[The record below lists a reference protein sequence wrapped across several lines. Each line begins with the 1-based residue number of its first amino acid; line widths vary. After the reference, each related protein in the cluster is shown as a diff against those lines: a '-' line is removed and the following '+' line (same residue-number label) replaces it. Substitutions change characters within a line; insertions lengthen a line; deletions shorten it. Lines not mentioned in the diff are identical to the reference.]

1 MSITPQ
7 FAGNGG
13 KMIEDCRD
21 YLRTGRC
28 KYGAS
33 CKYNHPP
40 NVQNGGGLKPLDP
53 SEPLFPSRPNEP
65 ICQYY
70 LKHGTCKFGQAC
82 KFDHPPQ
89 NAMHVVAVGGQVQF
103 MNMGP
108 MNISEPQPTTPIVL
122 NPMVTDTNGMVLQ
135 FLPQRVDEPDCIY
148 FLKNGRCKY
157 GATCRYH
164 HPVPSQGS
172 RRAVV
177 ESKPRRQPDM
187 YSTRGGQNVQYIAQM
202 YPSYTPTRGLQQQA
216 YENSPGTYSN
226 NTTDGHNGSSHSFQ
240 IVTGS
245 DGVTSYCI
253 PTGSAVPTEPGSSA
267 SSLASSYEMSQEHLN
282 DQWNRARRNGSGSSL
297 NGGYINEG
305 KPQRVFLTQSVSDGN
320 IVPRQS
326 RSTSYGSAN
335 EMNASSLPRN
345 MPAASWNQRAQHLP
359 YGGRQENNSES
370 PDPNQIQRRIMRRRD
385 PRGPGHD
392 EGFTMMT
399 SALLNMLDTPEEATA
414 DYISDDEFV
423 YEGAI
428 PIVHEDSDQLDYNMF
443 ERMSLHD
450 QNDTRATTSY
460 DGVPSYVDQTS
471 FEQVSMKAKYSLS
484 DKLSPSEE
492 TRTAETGQSWSPSW
506 LGAVDGPDDTGYTF
520 SLLPPNAAPTQSND
534 AEVGLYFP

>member
-1 MSITPQ
+1 MMSMTPQ
-7 FAGNGG
+7 LAASSG

-21 YLRTGRC
+21 FLRTGRC

-40 NVQNGGGLKPLDP
+40 NVQNGGGLKPVDP

-103 MNMGP
+103 MNMGQ
-108 MNISEPQPTTPIVL
+108 MNSEPHPPTPIVL

-164 HPVPSQGS
+164 HPVPPHGS
-172 RRAVV
+172 RRVV
-177 ESKPRRQPDM
+177 ESKPRRQPDP
-187 YSTRGGQNVQYIAQM
+187 YSSRGGQNVQYVTQM
-202 YPSYTPTRGLQQQA
+202 YPNYTPNSGLQA
-216 YENSPGTYSN
+216 YENSPTAYFSP
-226 NTTDGHNGSSHSFQ
+226 DGHNGSSHSFQ

-267 SSLASSYEMSQEHLN
+267 SSLASSYEMSQELLN

-297 NGGYINEG
+297 NGVYANNDG

-320 IVPRQS
+320 IVQRQS

-335 EMNASSLPRN
+335 EMHSSSLPRN
-345 MPAASWNQRAQHLP
+345 MATGNWNHQRGQHMP
-359 YGGRQENNSES
+359 YGVRQDNISAS
-370 PDPNQIQRRIMRRRD
+370 PDPNQIQRRLVRRRD
-385 PRGPGHD
+385 PRSQGHD

-414 DYISDDEFV
+414 ENVSDDEYL
-423 YEGAI
+423 YEGRI
-428 PIVHEDSDQLDYNMF
+428 EHEDTDQLDYNLF
-443 ERMSLHD
+443 DRMSLHD
-450 QNDTRATTSY
+450 QNNIRATAAPNHGGS
-460 DGVPSYVDQTS
+460 SYVDRTS
-471 FEQVSMKAKYSLS
+471 FEQVSMKAKYVLA

-520 SLLPPNAAPTQSND
+520 SLLPPSTPPTNQSED
-534 AEVGLYFP
+534 TDIGLYYP

>member
-1 MSITPQ
+1 MMSVTPQ
-7 FAGNGG
+7 LAGSSG

-40 NVQNGGGLKPLDP
+40 NVQNGGGLKPVDP

-103 MNMGP
+103 MNMGHQ
-108 MNISEPQPTTPIVL
+108 MNNEPQAPTPLVL

-164 HPVPSQGS
+164 HPVAPQGS
-172 RRAVV
+172 RRVL
-177 ESKPRRQPDM
+177 ESKPRRQPDP
-187 YSTRGGQNVQYIAQM
+187 YSRGGQNVQYVAQM
-202 YPSYTPTRGLQQQA
+202 YPNYTPNRGIQA
-216 YENSPGTYSN
+216 YDNSP
-226 NTTDGHNGSSHSFQ
+226 TTFVNSDGNNGSSHSFQ

-245 DGVTSYCI
+245 DGITSYCI

-267 SSLASSYEMSQEHLN
+267 SSIASSYEMSQEHMN

-297 NGGYINEG
+297 NGVYANDG

-335 EMNASSLPRN
+335 EMNSSSLPRN
-345 MPAASWNQRAQHLP
+345 IPAGSWNQRAQHMP
-359 YGGRQENNSES
+359 YGIRQDTGNVSAS
-370 PDPNQIQRRIMRRRD
+370 PDPSQIQRRLVRRRD

-399 SALLNMLDTPEEATA
+399 SALLNMLDTPEEAIGEN
-414 DYISDDEFV
+414 ISDDEYF
-423 YEGAI
+423 YEGT
-428 PIVHEDSDQLDYNMF
+428 VENEDVDQLDYNIF
-443 ERMSLHD
+443 QRMSLQD
-450 QNDTRATTSY
+450 QNDTRTTMSH
-460 DGVPSYVDQTS
+460 DVTSSYVDRTS
-471 FEQVSMKAKYSLS
+471 FEQVSMKAKYILS
-484 DKLSPSEE
+484 DKMSPSEE

-506 LGAVDGPDDTGYTF
+506 LGAVDGPDDTGFTF
-520 SLLPPNAAPTQSND
+520 SLLPPSTPPTQSND

>member
-1 MSITPQ
+1 MMSFTPQ
-7 FAGNGG
+7 LAASSS

-40 NVQNGGGLKPLDP
+40 NVQNGGGFKPIDS

-82 KFDHPPQ
+82 KFDHPSQ
-89 NAMHVVAVGGQVQF
+89 NAMHVVAVGGHVQF
-103 MNMGP
+103 MNMGQV
-108 MNISEPQPTTPIVL
+108 NNEHQPPNPIVL
-122 NPMVTDTNGMVLQ
+122 NPMEADTNGMVLQ

-164 HPVPSQGS
+164 HPVTPHGS
-172 RRAVV
+172 RRVV
-177 ESKPRRQPDM
+177 ESKPRRQPDP
-187 YSTRGGQNVQYIAQM
+187 YSRDGQNVQYVAQM
-202 YPSYTPTRGLQQQA
+202 YPNYAPNRSIQA
-216 YENSPGTYSN
+216 YDNSSSTFLN
-226 NTTDGHNGSSHSFQ
+226 TDGHSSSHSFQ

-267 SSLASSYEMSQEHLN
+267 SSLASSYEMSQDRLN
-282 DQWNRARRNGSGSSL
+282 DQWNRARRNGSGNSL
-297 NGGYINEG
+297 NGAYTNEG
-305 KPQRVFLTQSVSDGN
+305 KPQRVFMTQSVSDGN
-320 IVPRQS
+320 IIPRQS

-335 EMNASSLPRN
+335 EMNSSSLPRN
-345 MPAASWNQRAQHLP
+345 IAAGNWNQRGQYMP
-359 YGGRQENNSES
+359 YGSRQDNTSAS
-370 PDPNQIQRRIMRRRD
+370 PDPNQIQRRLVRRRD
-385 PRGPGHD
+385 PRGQGHD

-399 SALLNMLDTPEEATA
+399 SALLNMLDTPEEVTA
-414 DYISDDEFV
+414 ENLSDDE
-423 YEGAI
+423 YL
-428 PIVHEDSDQLDYNMF
+428 HERTIEHVNPDQLDYNIF
-443 ERMSLHD
+443 DRMSIHD
-450 QNDTRATTSY
+450 QKDNR
-460 DGVPSYVDQTS
+460 GVSSYVDQTS
-471 FEQVSMKAKYSLS
+471 FEQVSMKSKYVLA
-484 DKLSPSEE
+484 DKLSQSEE

-520 SLLPPNAAPTQSND
+520 SLLPPNTPPTQSDD
-534 AEVGLYFP
+534 ADVGLYFP